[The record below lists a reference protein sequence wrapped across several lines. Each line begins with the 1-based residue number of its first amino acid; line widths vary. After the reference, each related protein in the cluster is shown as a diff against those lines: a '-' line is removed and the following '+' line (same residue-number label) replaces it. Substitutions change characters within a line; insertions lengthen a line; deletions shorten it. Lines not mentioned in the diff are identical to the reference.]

1 MAEIRTKD
9 PSKINPAHY
18 HRAFGMDNGYVM
30 RQLLKHF
37 TVYSYWQ
44 KSISKLFLTQVVK
57 SGDEHLVWDKHIVYT
72 LQTGKP
78 INWQSLKKMFKK
90 LS

>member
-37 TVYSYWQ
+37 TIYSYWQ
-44 KSISKLFLTQVVK
+44 KSINKLFLTQVVK

-78 INWQSLKKMFKK
+78 TNRQSLKKC
-90 LS
+90 